1 MSSILYK
8 NEEKMKKTYI
18 ILALLFISGCY
29 QSSEDASLTLEK
41 KYNIYISK
49 LSNEQIEKNLKMGL
63 KPIAI
68 KDNVDVKGFANT
80 AGSLAMKNNFPDK
93 NAFLV
98 EKLINNG
105 YFVIGK
111 TNLSEWANFRSSSST
126 SGWSSMGGQ
135 TINPYGEMR
144 TPCGSSS
151 GSGVVVATGL
161 VDVAIGTETNGSV
174 SCPSSVNGIVG
185 IKPTVGLVSRS
196 GIIPISSTQDTAGP
210 MANSVIMAASVL
222 EIIAGKDP
230 NDKATTLIPENFDFD
245 FTSNLQ
251 SSTLNGKKLG
261 LLPTG
266 SQDEDGN
273 LMLENIKEMLQ
284 NAGATVVEIEDNREY
299 PGPEGLLVLL
309 YEFKVG
315 LEDYLATSNS
325 EIKTLEGLIEFNE
338 KNSED
343 VLKHFDQSHFYDSNL
358 TDSQEEEYK
367 IALKRVLETRNEIDE
382 FIMNYDIDALVGL
395 SWSPAWAI
403 NHDGGDDEAI
413 ANYKFWVNGS
423 YAAMAGYPHITIPFD
438 YIDNLPIGM
447 SFIGS
452 KWDDKKLIELAYAAE
467 KIINFQ
473 PKPNLK

>member
-1 MSSILYK
+1 MRNFIFILV
-8 NEEKMKKTYI
+8 I
-18 ILALLFISGCY
+18 LFICGCSK
-29 QSSEDASLTLEK
+29 SSENIDIEQ

-49 LSNEQIEKNLKMGL
+49 LSNEQIEENLKKGL
-63 KPIAI
+63 KPIAV
-68 KDNVDVKGFANT
+68 KDNIDVVGFANT
-80 AGSLAMKNNFPDK
+80 AGSMALQNNFPEK
-93 NAFLV
+93 NAFLAQ
-98 EKLINNG
+98 KLIDNG

-185 IKPTVGLVSRS
+185 IKPTVGLVSRT

-210 MANSVIMAASVL
+210 MANSVTSAAKVL
-222 EIIAGKDP
+222 EVIAGVDP
-230 NDKATTLIPENFDFD
+230 NDPATLNIPEDFNFNF
-245 FTSNLQ
+245 
-251 SSTLNGKKLG
+251 SSDLNDSSLAGKRFG

-266 SQDEDGN
+266 SMNSDGK
-273 LMLENIKEMLQ
+273 LMLKKIRMMLEE
-284 NAGATVVEIEDNREY
+284 AGAVVVDIDDKREY
-299 PGPEGLLVLL
+299 PGPEELLVLL

-315 LEDYLATSNS
+315 LEQYLASSNS
-325 EIKTLEGLIEFNE
+325 EFKTLDELIAFNE
-338 KNSED
+338 ENKDD
-343 VLKHFDQSHFYDSNL
+343 VLKHFDQSHFYDSNK
-358 TDSQEEEYK
+358 TSSQREEYL
-367 IALKRVLETRNEIDE
+367 IALERVLQTRDEIDS
-382 FIMNYDIDALVGL
+382 FIEEYNIEALVGL

-413 ANYKFWVNGS
+413 AEYKFWVNGS
-423 YAAMAGYPHITIPFD
+423 YAAMAGYPHVTIPFE
-438 YIDNLPIGM
+438 YVDNLPIGM

-452 KWDDKKLIELAYAAE
+452 KWDDKKLIEFAYAAE
-467 KIINFQ
+467 QLIQFKSS
-473 PKPNLK
+473 PNL

>member
-1 MSSILYK
+1 MRNFIFILV
-8 NEEKMKKTYI
+8 I
-18 ILALLFISGCY
+18 LFISACSK
-29 QSSEDASLTLEK
+29 SSENIDIEQ

-49 LSNEQIEKNLKMGL
+49 LSNEQIEENLKKGL
-63 KPIAI
+63 KPIAV
-68 KDNVDVKGFANT
+68 KDNIDVVGFANT
-80 AGSLAMKNNFPDK
+80 AGSMALQNNFPEK
-93 NAFLV
+93 NAFLTQ
-98 EKLINNG
+98 KLIDNG

-185 IKPTVGLVSRS
+185 IKPTVGLVSRT

-210 MANSVIMAASVL
+210 MANSVTSAAKVL
-222 EIIAGKDP
+222 EVIAGVDP
-230 NDKATTLIPENFDFD
+230 NDPATLNIPEDFNFNF
-245 FTSNLQ
+245 
-251 SSTLNGKKLG
+251 SSDLNDSSLAGKRFG

-266 SQDEDGN
+266 SMNSDGK
-273 LMLENIKEMLQ
+273 LMLKKIRMMLEE
-284 NAGATVVEIEDNREY
+284 AGAVVVDIDDKREY
-299 PGPEGLLVLL
+299 PGPEELLVLL

-315 LEDYLATSNS
+315 LEQYLASSNS
-325 EIKTLEGLIEFNE
+325 EFKTLDELIAFNE
-338 KNSED
+338 ENKDD
-343 VLKHFDQSHFYDSNL
+343 VLKHFDQSHFYDSNK
-358 TDSQEEEYK
+358 TSSQKEEYL
-367 IALKRVLETRNEIDE
+367 IALERVLQTRDEIDS
-382 FIMNYDIDALVGL
+382 FIEEYNIEALVGL

-413 ANYKFWVNGS
+413 AEYKFWVNGS
-423 YAAMAGYPHITIPFD
+423 YAAMAGYPHVTIPFE
-438 YIDNLPIGM
+438 YVDNLPIGM

-452 KWDDKKLIELAYAAE
+452 KWDDKKLIEFAYAAE
-467 KIINFQ
+467 QLIQFK
-473 PKPNLK
+473 PSPNL

>member
-1 MSSILYK
+1 
-8 NEEKMKKTYI
+8 MKKTFV
-18 ILALLFISGCY
+18 ILILLIFNGCN
-29 QSSEDASLTLEK
+29 QSLESSSINLEE

-49 LSNEQIEKNLKMGL
+49 LSNEQIEENLNKGL

-68 KDNVDVKGFANT
+68 KDNIDVKGFANT
-80 AGSLAMKNNFPDK
+80 AGSIALKNNYPDN
-93 NAFLV
+93 NAFLIQ
-98 EKLINNG
+98 KLVDNG

-161 VDVAIGTETNGSV
+161 VNVAIGTETNGSV

-196 GIIPISSTQDTAGP
+196 GIIPISHTQDTAGP
-210 MANSVIMAASVL
+210 MANSVSNAASIL
-222 EIIAGKDP
+222 EIIAGKDE
-230 NDKATTLIPENFDFD
+230 NDSATLAIPEDFDFN
-245 FTSNLQ
+245 FTSNLDI
-251 SSTLNGKKLG
+251 SDLKGKRFG

-266 SQDEDGN
+266 SQNTDGK
-273 LMLENIKEMLQ
+273 LMLKKMKIMLEQ
-284 NAGATVVEIEDNREY
+284 AGAIVVDIDDNREY
-299 PGPEGLLVLL
+299 PGPEELLVLL

-315 LEDYLATSNS
+315 LEQYLATSNS
-325 EIKTLEGLIEFNE
+325 ELKTLDELIDYNE
-338 KNSED
+338 ENKEEI
-343 VLKHFDQSHFYDSNL
+343 LKHFDQSHFYDSNA
-358 TDSQEEEYK
+358 TSSQKEEYLL
-367 IALKRVLETRNEIDE
+367 ALERVLQTRTEIDD
-382 FIMNYDIDALVGL
+382 FIKDYNIEALVGL

-413 ANYKFWVNGS
+413 AEYKFWVNGS
-423 YAAMAGYPHITIPFD
+423 FAAMAGYPHVSIPFD
-438 YIDNLPIGM
+438 YVDGLPIGM

-467 KIINFQ
+467 QLIQF
-473 PKPNLK
+473 KPTPNN

>member
-1 MSSILYK
+1 MRNFIFILV
-8 NEEKMKKTYI
+8 I
-18 ILALLFISGCY
+18 LFICGCSK
-29 QSSEDASLTLEK
+29 SSENIDIEQ

-49 LSNEQIEKNLKMGL
+49 LSNEQIEENLKKGL
-63 KPIAI
+63 KPIAV
-68 KDNVDVKGFANT
+68 KDNIDVVGFANT
-80 AGSLAMKNNFPDK
+80 AGSMALQNNFPEK
-93 NAFLV
+93 NAFLAQ
-98 EKLINNG
+98 KLIDNG

-185 IKPTVGLVSRS
+185 IKPTVGLVSRT

-210 MANSVIMAASVL
+210 MANSVTSAAKVL
-222 EIIAGKDP
+222 EVIAGIDP
-230 NDKATTLIPENFDFD
+230 NDPA
-245 FTSNLQ
+245 
-251 SSTLNGKKLG
+251 TLNIPDDFNFNFSANLNDSSLAGKRFG

-266 SQDEDGN
+266 SMNSDGK
-273 LMLENIKEMLQ
+273 LMLKKIRMMLEE
-284 NAGATVVEIEDNREY
+284 AGAVVVDIDDKREY
-299 PGPEGLLVLL
+299 PGPEELLVLL

-315 LEDYLATSNS
+315 LEKYLASSNS
-325 EIKTLEGLIEFNE
+325 EFKTLDELIAFNE
-338 KNSED
+338 ENKDD
-343 VLKHFDQSHFYDSNL
+343 VLKHFDQSHFYDSNK
-358 TDSQEEEYK
+358 TSSQKEEYL
-367 IALKRVLETRNEIDE
+367 IALERVLQTRDEIDS
-382 FIMNYDIDALVGL
+382 FIEEYNIEALVGL

-413 ANYKFWVNGS
+413 AEYKFWVNGS
-423 YAAMAGYPHITIPFD
+423 YAAMAGYPHVTIPFE
-438 YIDNLPIGM
+438 YVDNLPIGM

-452 KWDDKKLIELAYAAE
+452 KWDDKKLIEFAYAAE
-467 KIINFQ
+467 QLIQFK
-473 PKPNLK
+473 PSPNL

>member
-1 MSSILYK
+1 MRNFIFILV
-8 NEEKMKKTYI
+8 I
-18 ILALLFISGCY
+18 LFICGCSK
-29 QSSEDASLTLEK
+29 SSENIDIEQ

-49 LSNEQIEKNLKMGL
+49 LSDEQIEENLKKGL
-63 KPIAI
+63 KPIAV
-68 KDNVDVKGFANT
+68 KDNIDVVGFANT
-80 AGSLAMKNNFPDK
+80 AGSMALQNNFPEK
-93 NAFLV
+93 NAFLAQ
-98 EKLINNG
+98 KLIDNG

-185 IKPTVGLVSRS
+185 IKPTVGLVSRT

-210 MANSVIMAASVL
+210 MANSVTSAAKVL
-222 EIIAGKDP
+222 EVIAGVDP
-230 NDKATTLIPENFDFD
+230 NDPATLNIPEDFNFNF
-245 FTSNLQ
+245 
-251 SSTLNGKKLG
+251 SSDLNDSSLAGKRFG

-266 SQDEDGN
+266 SMNSDGK
-273 LMLENIKEMLQ
+273 LMLKKIRMMLEE
-284 NAGATVVEIEDNREY
+284 AGAVVVDIDDKREY
-299 PGPEGLLVLL
+299 PGPEELLVLL

-315 LEDYLATSNS
+315 LEQYLASSNS
-325 EIKTLEGLIEFNE
+325 EFKTLDELIAFNE
-338 KNSED
+338 ENKDD
-343 VLKHFDQSHFYDSNL
+343 VLKHFDQSHFYDSNK
-358 TDSQEEEYK
+358 TSSQKEEYL
-367 IALKRVLETRNEIDE
+367 IALERVLQTRDEIDS
-382 FIMNYDIDALVGL
+382 FIEEYNIEALVGL

-413 ANYKFWVNGS
+413 AEYKFWVNGS
-423 YAAMAGYPHITIPFD
+423 YAAMAGYPHVTIPFE
-438 YIDNLPIGM
+438 YVDNLPIGM

-452 KWDDKKLIELAYAAE
+452 KWDDKKLIEFAYAAE
-467 KIINFQ
+467 QLIQFK
-473 PKPNLK
+473 PSPNL

>member
-1 MSSILYK
+1 MRNFIFILV
-8 NEEKMKKTYI
+8 I
-18 ILALLFISGCY
+18 LFISGCSN
-29 QSSEDASLTLEK
+29 SSENIDIEQ

-49 LSNEQIEKNLKMGL
+49 LSNEQIEENLNKGL
-63 KPIAI
+63 KPIAL
-68 KDNVDVKGFANT
+68 KDNIDVVGFANT
-80 AGSLAMKNNFPDK
+80 AGSKALQNNFPEK
-93 NAFLV
+93 NAFLAQ
-98 EKLINNG
+98 KLIDNG
-105 YFVIGK
+105 YFIIGK

-210 MANSVIMAASVL
+210 MANSVTSAAEVL
-222 EIIAGKDP
+222 EVIAGVDLNDP
-230 NDKATTLIPENFDFD
+230 A
-245 FTSNLQ
+245 
-251 SSTLNGKKLG
+251 TLNIPDDFNFNFSADLNESSLTGKRFG
-261 LLPTG
+261 LLPAG
-266 SQDEDGN
+266 SMNSDGK
-273 LMLENIKEMLQ
+273 LMLKKIRMMLEE
-284 NAGATVVEIEDNREY
+284 AGAVVVDIDDKREY
-299 PGPEGLLVLL
+299 PGSEELLVLL

-315 LEDYLATSNS
+315 LEQYLASSNS
-325 EIKTLEGLIEFNE
+325 ELKTLDELIAFNE
-338 KNSED
+338 DNKDD
-343 VLKHFDQSHFYDSNL
+343 VLKYFDQSHFYDSSK
-358 TDSQEEEYK
+358 TSSQKEEYL
-367 IALKRVLETRNEIDE
+367 IALERVLQTRDEIDS
-382 FIMNYDIDALVGL
+382 FIEEYNIEALVGL

-413 ANYKFWVNGS
+413 AEYKFWVNGS
-423 YAAMAGYPHITIPFD
+423 FAAMAGYPHVTIPFD
-438 YIDNLPIGM
+438 YVDNLPIGM

-467 KIINFQ
+467 QLIQFKKIL
-473 PKPNLK
+473 NL